1 MTPVGGGAAWTGGPP
16 SNLTGMARGRV
27 LLGLVAACA
36 LGAPAAAE
44 AATLTA
50 ERAVARDCHERLL
63 PAGSAGAARE
73 TVRPAAA
80 GALTARLTGSRG
92 DWDLA
97 LFDAAS
103 GTLLGGGAT
112 ASRRET
118 AVALTAPGRAVIAQ
132 ACRRSGPGST
142 AVLGTSFHEHAA
154 GPGEPAA
161 LVRVPLGGRGV
172 HDLEALGLDV
182 THDVG
187 AGGATVVLYSAAER
201 ARLLAAG
208 FTFQTL
214 VADLRAQDLARARAD
229 RAYAAR
235 VAASPLPSGR
245 DGYRTLAD
253 YQADVKALPERF
265 PAVARRI
272 EIGKSL
278 EGRPVE
284 GVEIAGDVNGRDGRP
299 VFAVL
304 GLHHAR
310 EWPSGEMPMEFAQD
324 LAARYGK
331 DARVTSLLDRVRVIA
346 LPVMNPDGFNVSR
359 TAGPTPFDDD
369 ELATLPLSLSDG
381 ASYKRKNC
389 RPAAGSEAV
398 PCISRPAVQGVDL
411 NRNYGAYWGGV
422 GSSSDPTTQQYR
434 GTAPYSEPESESF
447 HKLSSTRPIVTVISH
462 HTFTADGIWLRQ
474 PGFCKSAGGC
484 SRSTDVVPDEAGMK
498 ALGDAMGQASG
509 WDSDLGW
516 VIGEIT
522 GATEDW
528 NYFAQGA
535 YGYTPEQRGPN
546 FHPSFETAVVA
557 EYTGSAPG
565 AAGGVREAL
574 LRAGEQAANPSY
586 HSVLLGTAP
595 AGHVLRLRKSFATD
609 TSQPAVKVQDKLD
622 FATRV
627 PDSGFYNWHVNQSTR
642 PLSAAPES
650 YTLTC
655 ETLGGEVKETRAVTI
670 ARGETQAIDLAC
682 GQAAPVGTTP
692 TPPSTPG
699 QLLCA
704 DTRAP
709 VSSPTRGQLRVS
721 RSRVLVRGRASDHGC
736 KSSGALGE
744 RRGQLARVLVAVA
757 VRSGK
762 ACRFVRS
769 DGRLSARRSCSKPL
783 GLPAKGLTRWTLKVR
798 GKLPRGRYQVWSQ
811 SIDTSGNAERKRRR
825 ILAATLR

>member
-1 MTPVGGGAAWTGGPP
+1 
-16 SNLTGMARGRV
+16 MARGRV
-27 LLGLVAACA
+27 LLGLLAACA
-36 LGAPAAAE
+36 LGAPAAAGG
-44 AATLTA
+44 ATLDV
-50 ERAVARDCHERLL
+50 ERAVTRDCHERLL
-63 PAGSAGAARE
+63 AAGSAGTARE
-73 TVRPAAA
+73 SFTPAAP
-80 GALTARLTGSRG
+80 GVVTARLAGSRG

-112 ASRRET
+112 AGPSET
-118 AVALTAPGRAVIAQ
+118 ATAMAAPGRAIVAQ
-132 ACRRSGPGST
+132 ACRRSGAGS
-142 AVLGTSFHEHAA
+142 AAALDLDFHRSAA

-161 LVRVPLGGRGV
+161 LVRVPLGGREV

-182 THDVG
+182 THAVDS
-187 AGGATVVLYSAAER
+187 GGATVVLYSAAER
-201 ARLLAAG
+201 AKLLAAG
-208 FTFQTL
+208 FTYQTL

-229 RAYAAR
+229 RTYAAR

-245 DGYRTLAD
+245 DKYRTPAD
-253 YQADVKALPERF
+253 YSADIKSLPEKF
-265 PAVARRI
+265 PSVARRI

-278 EGRPVE
+278 EGRPIE
-284 GVEIAGDVNGRDGRP
+284 GVEIAGNVGGRDGRP

-331 DARVTSLLDRVRVIA
+331 DARVKSLLDRVRVVA

-369 ELATLPLSLSDG
+369 EIATLPFSATDS

-389 RPAAGSEAV
+389 RPAAGSEAI

-422 GSSSDPTTQQYR
+422 GSSSDPTAQQYR
-434 GTAPYSEPESESF
+434 GPAPYSEPESESF

-474 PGFCKSAGGC
+474 PGFCKTADGC
-484 SRSTDVVPDEAGMK
+484 SRTADVVPDEAGMK

-509 WDSDLGW
+509 WASDLGW

-546 FHPSFETAVVA
+546 FHPTFETAVVN

-565 AAGGVREAL
+565 ASGGVREAL

-586 HSVLLGTAP
+586 HSVLLGVAP
-595 AGHVLRLRKSFATD
+595 AGNVLRLRKQFATD

-622 FATRV
+622 FTTRV

-642 PLSAAPES
+642 PLSGSPES

-655 ETLGGEVKETRAVTI
+655 ETPGGEVKETRTVTI
-670 ARGETQAIDLAC
+670 ARGETQAIDLTC
-682 GQAAPVGTTP
+682 GQPASPPTP
-692 TPPSTPG
+692 TPAPPFTPG
-699 QLLCA
+699 QLQCA

-709 VSSPTRGQLRVS
+709 VSSPTRGSLRLS
-721 RSRVLVRGRASDHGC
+721 RSRVLVRGRATDHGC
-736 KSSGALGE
+736 KASGVLAQ
-744 RRGQLARVLVAVA
+744 RRGQIARVLVSVA
-757 VRSGK
+757 LRSGK

-769 DGRLSARRSCSKPL
+769 DGKLSSRRSCTKPL
-783 GLPAKGLTRWTLKVR
+783 GLVTSGLSSWKLKVK
-798 GKLPRGRYQVWSQ
+798 GSLPRGRYQVWSQ
-811 SIDTSGNAERKRRR
+811 SIDTSGNTERKRRR
-825 ILAATLR
+825 VLSGTLR